1 MKQIILGC
9 FLALLVACGD
19 STSEVYKENMSVV
32 AEVSDLP
39 DCTEENEGELVFVTA
54 DSAMRVCAKEK
65 WYFAENSSPT
75 FDYSCTTKEL
85 KNKKGIKV
93 VCNGDS
99 VGVVLNG
106 SQGKTGR
113 AGEGCTIDDWTD
125 STVTIT
131 CGDSTVTLEI
141 GGSRTPDV
149 KDTVVRDSDEVPLDS
164 EAVAVS
170 LDSLAG
176 YTQKG
181 PFTKG
186 STVYLYELSDGRT
199 LKQTNGNFTSN
210 IISDDGRYKFT
221 ARDLTSQYALLIVD
235 GYYRNEV
242 TGAVSGA
249 PIRLKAISNMLMRR
263 SANVNLLT
271 HLEFERVYYLVT
283 KEKMT
288 VRAAKRKA
296 QKEILTAFHI
306 DTTGMKT
313 ESEDL
318 NVFGSSDA
326 DAALLAISI
335 LLQGDRS
342 ETDLM
347 ALLAEISND
356 LAEDG
361 LWNDDRSAR
370 IKAEIADWAFSRD
383 MSNFRKNVEGWELN
397 NGKPV
402 GDFEKYINNFIAN
415 VYGIEV
421 CKSAS
426 SKKVT
431 IKNEKSIFN
440 GKQYEC
446 YKWDGV
452 PTWIDVRSS
461 NPHLSPIDT
470 LEMVDWRNRRLYHA
484 VHLSYAI
491 NTVDSATGTA
501 YREHVFSVWM
511 AENLDFEYRVN
522 GEVYGNYC
530 YNDDCNSEKAQMYG
544 RYYTWA
550 AAMDSAGVY
559 SSEGLDCGF
568 DHICNAAVGARG
580 VCPDGWHLPSKSE
593 WETLIQFLKTAVA
606 VSLVEYGFELDN
618 PSELVGLPLK
628 SKVGWLPSAIVASA
642 MYPEAIVDQFK
653 NYFGFSAVPAG
664 VWSNT
669 IADSAMYSH
678 VGNYYIEGEQ
688 TNFWSSTPNGLEN
701 AYLFSLRYDSDS
713 YRLMDKPSIFGYSI
727 RCKRNS
733 SSIDEGAKAL

>member
-113 AGEGCTIDDWTD
+113 AGEGCTIDNWTD

-186 STVYLYELSDGRT
+186 STVYLYELTDGRT

-210 IISDDGRYKFT
+210 IVSDDGRYKFT

-318 NVFGSSDA
+318 DVFGSSDA

-370 IKAEIADWAFSRD
+370 IKAEIADWAFFQD
-383 MSNFRKNVEGWELN
+383 LAKFRKNVEGWGLN
-397 NGKPV
+397 TKEGI
-402 GDFEKYINNFIAN
+402 GGFEKYINNFIA
-415 VYGIEV
+415 
-421 CKSAS
+421 KS
-426 SKKVT
+426 
-431 IKNEKSIFN
+431 
-440 GKQYEC
+440 Y
-446 YKWDGV
+446 D
-452 PTWIDVRSS
+452 
-461 NPHLSPIDT
+461 IDT
-470 LEMVDWRNRRLYHA
+470 CVAVNYDTVQKINNSFSAYNGRTYQCYPDSGYKRPNRITWVEIKDNPYLNDTIEYKTMIDWRNRRLYHIID
-484 VHLSYAI
+484 VMNGRKYLGS
-491 NTVDSATGTA
+491 
-501 YREHVFSVWM
+501 WM
-511 AENLDFEYRVN
+511 AEDLDIEYRVK
-522 GEVYGNYC
+522 GAPYGNSY
-530 YNDDCNSEKAQMYG
+530 QLTHG
-544 RYYTWA
+544 YTWA
-550 AAMDSAGVY
+550 AAMDSAAVY
-559 SSEGLDCGF
+559 SSAGASCGDGKTCSASGDVQGL
-568 DHICNAAVGARG
+568 
-580 VCPDGWHLPSKSE
+580 CPDGWILPTKSDWVE
-593 WETLIQFLKTAVA
+593 LIETVDGVDYTEDNFDKNTAAKALKAT
-606 VSLVEYGFELDN
+606 SGWNGDEGSTNEYGF
-618 PSELVGLPLK
+618 
-628 SKVGWLPSAIVASA
+628 SAI
-642 MYPEAIVDQFK
+642 PEGSLDF
-653 NYFGFSAVPAG
+653 Y
-664 VWSNT
+664 W
-669 IADSAMYSH
+669 DSDFRSDWGDKLGY
-678 VGNYYIEGEQ
+678 
-688 TNFWSSTPNGLEN
+688 WSSTENGN
-701 AYLFSLRYDSDS
+701 SLVYIAGIYSEGYQVELTSSRNFKSDAH
-713 YRLMDKPSIFGYSI
+713 PI
-727 RCKRNS
+727 RCLQRPVMVFPN
-733 SSIDEGAKAL
+733 